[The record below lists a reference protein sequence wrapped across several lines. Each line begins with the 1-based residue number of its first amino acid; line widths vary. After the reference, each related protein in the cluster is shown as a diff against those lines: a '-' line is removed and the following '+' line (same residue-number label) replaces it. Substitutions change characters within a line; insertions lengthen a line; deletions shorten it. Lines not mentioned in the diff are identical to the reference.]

1 MAQRNVELNEKLD
14 TFVANM
20 VAGGYYAD
28 VSEVVQDALRKLEE
42 EEDAKL
48 TLLRVAVDEGEA
60 SGIFEGDAFVSV
72 RREMGWES
80 EH

>member
-20 VAGGYYAD
+20 VAGGHYAD

>member
-1 MAQRNVELNEKLD
+1 MTQRNVELTDELD

-20 VAGGYYAD
+20 VAGGHYAD
-28 VSEVVQDALRKLEE
+28 VSEVVRDALRRLEE

-48 TLLRVAVDEGEA
+48 ATLRSAIDEGFA
-60 SGIFEGDAFVSV
+60 SGIYEGDAFADV

-80 EH
+80 ER